1 MLDNMHERALQV
13 KEHIQKL
20 SSLPSLAV
28 VKYQLVKTLSRDGSS
43 VEDIADII
51 KHDPA
56 ITSRIMAIANSA
68 FFAYPGR
75 IGSIDQAVLLLGFD
89 LVRSISLASSMFNI
103 FASQYGNLKR
113 IWAHSYVVASIAGN
127 LCKKNKC
134 CDGGSC
140 FLSGL
145 LHDIGRLA
153 LIRIAVE
160 GNMEGHM
167 QDLSG
172 LRGDALMKA
181 EVAKFGCSHPEAAKW
196 FLEHL
201 CFPDE
206 IIKPIETHHNPEAGA
221 HADVISKVIYVADGL
236 ASLIFQDLD
245 NDGEWTEDHK
255 RLFHELDM
263 ADSDM
268 DEIRATVEKE
278 RSSIAEFFDL

>member
-20 SSLPSLAV
+20 SSLPSLAI
-28 VKYQLVKTLSRDGSS
+28 VKYQLVKTLSKDGSS
-43 VEDIADII
+43 VEDISEII

-56 ITSRIMAIANSA
+56 ITSRVMAIANSA
-68 FFAYPGR
+68 FFAYPGK

-113 IWAHSYVVASIAGN
+113 IWAHSYVVASIAAS
-127 LCKKNKC
+127 LCKKNRRY
-134 CDGGSC
+134 DGGSY

-145 LHDIGRLA
+145 LHDIGRLV
-153 LIRIAVE
+153 LIRIAVDS
-160 GNMEGHM
+160 NMEGHI
-167 QDLSG
+167 QNLSG

-181 EVAKFGCSHPEAAKW
+181 EFAMFGCSHPEAAKW

-206 IIKPIETHHNPEAGA
+206 IINPIEAHHNPEAVA
-221 HADVISKVIYVADGL
+221 HAEGISKVIYVAEGL
-236 ASLIFQDLD
+236 ASLIYEDID

-255 RLFHELDM
+255 RLFYELDM
-263 ADSDM
+263 ADSDI
-268 DEIRATVEKE
+268 DEIGATVEKE